1 MQELLTLAKK
11 AARIAGDEIIDIKY
25 PLINT
30 KPDGTLVSSADLKAN
45 EIIFDILGKSKI
57 NICSEEQILD
67 YEKRKKTLFWLI
79 DPLDGTNNY
88 LKNRK
93 NFCVCISLI
102 EDTRP
107 ILGVIYDVCNKNL
120 YYSAKNMPVY
130 KNQEILNKVRK
141 ESNKALVSLR
151 KEQDINNSKIP
162 FSYGYSALNIGS
174 ALKFCALLE
183 GDADV
188 YLRYER
194 LNSWDLAA
202 GDFLINQS
210 GGLMLGLD
218 KQKLNYNTP
227 NFSCKPF
234 IAFSSVFNKD

>member
-1 MQELLTLAKK
+1 MQDLLALAKK
-11 AARIAGDEIIDIKY
+11 AAKLAGSELMEIKH
-25 PLINT
+25 PLIKT

-45 EIIFDILGKSKI
+45 EIICEILKESKI
-57 NICSEEQILD
+57 NICSEEQILA
-67 YEKRKKTLFWLI
+67 YEKRLKAPFWLI

-88 LKNRK
+88 LKNKRD
-93 NFCVCISLI
+93 FCICISLI
-102 EDTRP
+102 ENTRP
-107 ILGVIYDVCNKNL
+107 ILGLIYDVCNKDI

-130 KNQEILNKVRK
+130 KNQEILNKIKK
-141 ESNKALVSLR
+141 ESNKALISLR
-151 KEQDINNSKIP
+151 KDQNPNNSKIP

-234 IAFSSVFNKD
+234 IAFSSVYNKE